1 MNRALSAAALI
12 LLVSGCSQS
21 GQSSSSTS
29 STSESSPAAEATNPI
44 DFPLYN
50 GSTVLSARDWHGTA
64 GSTAVSGREVIA
76 ESGASLS
83 DLEGWVHDI
92 STNPP
97 QGYAV
102 AASGSSVDTAHRHAE
117 ALGLQFQV
125 FSHQDNGKNRELVVV
140 VLDPT
145 LFEEKAGPVLSLI
158 DKYSMLPQ
166 SLRDPIDAQVKA
178 RTGFTVSQALDPSQ
192 PIGAALAAART
203 LRDSG
208 QRGVVLVDAA
218 KN

>member
-1 MNRALSAAALI
+1 MNRALCAVALI

-29 STSESSPAAEATNPI
+29 SSSPVAEATNPI

-50 GSTVLSARDWHGTA
+50 GSTVLSARDWHGSA

-76 ESGASLS
+76 ESGATLS
-83 DLEGWVHDI
+83 DLEGWIHNV
-92 STNPP
+92 SANPP
-97 QGYAV
+97 QGYTV
-102 AASGSSVDTAHRHAE
+102 AASGSGVDTAHRHAE
-117 ALGLQFQV
+117 ALGLEFQV

-145 LFEEKAGPVLSLI
+145 TFEEKAGPVLSLI
-158 DKYSMLPQ
+158 DKYSMLPKG
-166 SLRDPIDAQVKA
+166 LRDPIDAQVKA

-208 QRGVVLVDAA
+208 QRGVVLVDAS

>member
-1 MNRALSAAALI
+1 MRRALGAVALF
-12 LLVSGCSQS
+12 LLLSGCSQS
-21 GQSSSSTS
+21 AQSTS
-29 STSESSPAAEATNPI
+29 SSPSPGATNPI
-44 DFPLYN
+44 DFPLYS
-50 GSTVLSARDWHGTA
+50 GSTVLSAHDWHGSA
-64 GSTAVSGREVIA
+64 GSTAVSGHEVIA
-76 ESGASLS
+76 ESSATL
-83 DLEGWVHDI
+83 DALESWLHDV
-92 STNPP
+92 SATPP

-102 AASGSSVDTAHRHAE
+102 AASGSSVDSAHRRAE

-125 FSHQDNGKNRELVVV
+125 FSHQENGKNRELVVV

-145 LFEEKAGPVLSLI
+145 TFETKAGPMLSLI

-192 PIGAALAAART
+192 PIGAALAAARA

-208 QRGVVLVDAA
+208 QRGVVLVDAI

>member
-1 MNRALSAAALI
+1 MRRALGAVALF
-12 LLVSGCSQS
+12 LLVTGCSQS
-21 GQSSSSTS
+21 GQSTA
-29 STSESSPAAEATNPI
+29 SSPSPGATNPI

-50 GSTVLSARDWHGTA
+50 GSMVLSSRDWHGAA

-76 ESGASLS
+76 ESSATLPELEAWLKSTSAS
-83 DLEGWVHDI
+83 
-92 STNPP
+92 PP
-97 QGYAV
+97 IGYSV
-102 AASGSSVDTAHRHAE
+102 AASGSSIDSAHRHAQ
-117 ALGLQFQV
+117 AMGLDFQV
-125 FSHQDNGKNRELVVV
+125 FSHPDNGKNRELVVV

-145 LFEEKAGPVLSLI
+145 TFETKAGPMLSLI

-208 QRGVVLVDAA
+208 QRGVVLVDAV

>member
-1 MNRALSAAALI
+1 MNRALSAVALV
-12 LLVSGCSQS
+12 LLLSGCSQS
-21 GQSSSSTS
+21 GQSTS
-29 STSESSPAAEATNPI
+29 SASASPAAAATNPI

-50 GSTVLSARDWHGTA
+50 GSTVLTTRDWHGNA

-76 ESGASLS
+76 ESSATL
-83 DLEGWVHDI
+83 DTLEGWLHDI
-92 STNPP
+92 SANPP

-102 AASGSSVDTAHRHAE
+102 AASGSSIDVAHRHAQ
-117 ALGLQFQV
+117 ALGLEFQV
-125 FSHQDNGKNRELVVV
+125 FSHQENGKTRELVVV

-145 LFEEKAGPVLSLI
+145 TFEEKAGPVLSLI
-158 DKYSMLPQ
+158 DKFSMLPQ
-166 SLRDPIDAQVKA
+166 SLRDPLDAQTKA

-203 LRDSG
+203 LRNSG

-218 KN
+218 KK

>member
-1 MNRALSAAALI
+1 MNRALCAVALI

-29 STSESSPAAEATNPI
+29 SSSPVAEATNPI

-50 GSTVLSARDWHGTA
+50 GSTVLSARDWRGSA

-76 ESGASLS
+76 ESGATLS
-83 DLEGWVHDI
+83 ELEGWIHDV
-92 STNPP
+92 SANPP

-102 AASGSSVDTAHRHAE
+102 AASGSGVDTAHRHAQ
-117 ALGLQFQV
+117 ALGLDFQV

-145 LFEEKAGPVLSLI
+145 TFEEKAGPVLSLI
-158 DKYSMLPQ
+158 DKYSMLPKG
-166 SLRDPIDAQVKA
+166 LRDPIDAQVKA

-208 QRGVVLVDAA
+208 QRGVVLVDAS

>member
-1 MNRALSAAALI
+1 M
-12 LLVSGCSQS
+12 
-21 GQSSSSTS
+21 
-29 STSESSPAAEATNPI
+29 
-44 DFPLYN
+44 
-50 GSTVLSARDWHGTA
+50 
-64 GSTAVSGREVIA
+64 
-76 ESGASLS
+76 
-83 DLEGWVHDI
+83 
-92 STNPP
+92 
-97 QGYAV
+97 
-102 AASGSSVDTAHRHAE
+102 
-117 ALGLQFQV
+117 GLDFQV
-125 FSHQDNGKNRELVVV
+125 FSRTDQGKNRELVVV

-145 LFEEKAGPVLSLI
+145 TFETKAGPMLSLI

-208 QRGVVLVDAA
+208 QRGVVLVDAI

>member
-1 MNRALSAAALI
+1 MNRTLCAVALI

-29 STSESSPAAEATNPI
+29 SSSPVAEATNPI

-50 GSTVLSARDWHGTA
+50 GSTVLSARDWHGSA

-76 ESGASLS
+76 ESGATLS
-83 DLEGWVHDI
+83 ELEGWIHDV
-92 STNPP
+92 SANPP

-102 AASGSSVDTAHRHAE
+102 AASGSGIDTAHRHAE
-117 ALGLQFQV
+117 ELGLEFQV

-145 LFEEKAGPVLSLI
+145 TFEEKAGPVLSLI
-158 DKYSMLPQ
+158 DKYSMLPKG
-166 SLRDPIDAQVKA
+166 LRDPIDAQVKA

-208 QRGVVLVDAA
+208 QRGVVLVDAS

>member
-1 MNRALSAAALI
+1 
-12 LLVSGCSQS
+12 V
-21 GQSSSSTS
+21 
-29 STSESSPAAEATNPI
+29 SSPAAAATNPI

-50 GSTVLSARDWHGTA
+50 GSTVLSARDWHGSA

-76 ESGASLS
+76 ESGATLS
-83 DLEGWVHDI
+83 DLEGWVHDV
-92 STNPP
+92 SANPP
-97 QGYAV
+97 QGYTV
-102 AASGSSVDTAHRHAE
+102 AASGSSVDVAHRHAR
-117 ALGLQFQV
+117 ALGLDFQV

-145 LFEEKAGPVLSLI
+145 TFEEKAGPMLGLI
-158 DKYSMLPQ
+158 DKYTMLPQ

-208 QRGVVLVDAA
+208 QRGVVLVDAI

>member
-1 MNRALSAAALI
+1 MNRALSALALT
-12 LLVSGCSQS
+12 LLVTGCSQS
-21 GQSSSSTS
+21 GQSTS
-29 STSESSPAAEATNPI
+29 SASSSSPAAVVTNPI

-50 GSTVLSARDWHGTA
+50 GSMVLSSRDWHGTA

-76 ESGASLS
+76 ESSATLPE
-83 DLEGWVHDI
+83 LEGWLK
-92 STNPP
+92 SASASPP
-97 QGYAV
+97 IGYSV
-102 AASGSSVDTAHRHAE
+102 AASGSSIDTAHRHAQ
-117 ALGLQFQV
+117 AMGLDFQV
-125 FSHQDNGKNRELVVV
+125 FSHQENGKTRELVVV
-140 VLDPT
+140 VLDPAT
-145 LFEEKAGPVLSLI
+145 FETKAGPMLSLI

-166 SLRDPIDAQVKA
+166 SLRDPIDAQVKE

-218 KN
+218 KK

>member
-1 MNRALSAAALI
+1 MNRALSAVALV
-12 LLVSGCSQS
+12 LLLSGCSQS
-21 GQSSSSTS
+21 GQSTS
-29 STSESSPAAEATNPI
+29 SASASPTAAATNPI

-50 GSTVLSARDWHGTA
+50 GSTVLTTRDWHGNA

-76 ESGASLS
+76 ESSATL
-83 DLEGWVHDI
+83 DTLEGWLHEI
-92 STNPP
+92 SGNPP

-102 AASGSSVDTAHRHAE
+102 AASGSSIDVAHRHAQ
-117 ALGLQFQV
+117 ALGLEFQV
-125 FSHQDNGKNRELVVV
+125 FSHQENGKTRELVVV

-145 LFEEKAGPVLSLI
+145 TFEEKAGPVLSLI
-158 DKYSMLPQ
+158 DKFSMLPQ
-166 SLRDPIDAQVKA
+166 SLRDPLDAQTKA

-203 LRDSG
+203 LRNSG

-218 KN
+218 KK